1 MAASMGIW
9 LSIMQVHGHFDMICI
24 PLFFLFSFS
33 SPCRRWGYHDINETK
48 EQVQKM
54 REANIPLEG
63 G

>member
-1 MAASMGIW
+1 MAVSLGIW
-9 LSIMQVHGHFDMICI
+9 LSIMQVRGHFDMICM
-24 PLFFLFSFS
+24 PLCFLFSFS
-33 SPCRRWGYHDINETK
+33 FTCRRWGYHDINETK